1 MGFLTGFY
9 FFLIRNGDRDMGKAE
24 VKNKIPNEKT
34 ADDSLSAIASKY
46 LSFIKKE
53 RRLSKYTF
61 RNYNHAISEFSK
73 WLKINSPELKFEEI
87 ERTTARS
94 YLIESQ
100 AKLAKTTLRNHFSA
114 LRGLFHFAQ
123 ERGSCTNNPF
133 ANLSLPKLQ
142 RKLPKFLSEK
152 QTKAL
157 LLDNQHNPND
167 NTKTDFISERN
178 QLITSILYS
187 SGLRVSELVAIN
199 YADINYDNSTLRV
212 RGKGGKERIVPIGRK
227 VMKQITLFWGKF
239 LAEKPNSSAVIT
251 SKSGNRLSIRSIQ
264 FILKKRLREVNLP
277 EDISPH
283 KLRHSFATHLLDRG
297 ADLRAVQ
304 ELLGHS
310 SLSTTQIYT
319 HVSIA
324 RLKEAHKMAHPRS

>member
-1 MGFLTGFY
+1 
-9 FFLIRNGDRDMGKAE
+9 MGKTE
-24 VKNKIPNEKT
+24 VKSKIKYEKT
-34 ADDSLSAIASKY
+34 VQDSISGIAGKY
-46 LSFIKKE
+46 LNFIEKE
-53 RRLSKYTF
+53 RRLSKYTS
-61 RNYNHAISEFSK
+61 RNYNHAIGEFLK
-73 WLKINSPELKFEEI
+73 WLKRNSPKLKFDEI
-87 ERTTARS
+87 KRTDARS

-123 ERGSCTNNPF
+123 ERGLCTNNPF
-133 ANLSLPKLQ
+133 ANLSLPKLE
-142 RKLPKFLSEK
+142 RNLPKFLSEK
-152 QTKAL
+152 QTKSL

-167 NTKTDFISERN
+167 AMPTDFLSERN
-178 QLITSILYS
+178 RLIANILYS

-199 YADINYDNSTLRV
+199 YSDINHDNATLRV
-212 RGKGGKERIVPIGRK
+212 RGKGGKERIVPIGRNLL
-227 VMKQITLFWGKF
+227 KQITSFRDKYEK
-239 LAEKPNSSAVIT
+239 EKPNCPAVIT
-251 SKSGNRLSIRSIQ
+251 SKLGNRLSIRSVQ

-319 HVSIA
+319 HVSIS
-324 RLKEAHKMAHPRS
+324 RLKEAHKTAHPRS

>member
-1 MGFLTGFY
+1 M
-9 FFLIRNGDRDMGKAE
+9 
-24 VKNKIPNEKT
+24 
-34 ADDSLSAIASKY
+34 
-46 LSFIKKE
+46 
-53 RRLSKYTF
+53 
-61 RNYNHAISEFSK
+61 
-73 WLKINSPELKFEEI
+73 
-87 ERTTARS
+87 
-94 YLIESQ
+94 
-100 AKLAKTTLRNHFSA
+100 
-114 LRGLFHFAQ
+114 
-123 ERGSCTNNPF
+123 
-133 ANLSLPKLQ
+133 
-142 RKLPKFLSEK
+142 
-152 QTKAL
+152 
-157 LLDNQHNPND
+157 
-167 NTKTDFISERN
+167 
-178 QLITSILYS
+178 
-187 SGLRVSELVAIN
+187 SELVAIN